1 MVIKKEVVNFFK
13 IFSEKLSR
21 LVGFRNFSFFKALTP
36 RRLIEI
42 VYILL
47 FFLFTGGI
55 VNSYLEGSDPVFF
68 SRLIVPGLRV
78 QNLLESLI
86 YLFAGSIGIGG
97 IGGIFLMYVSRKQI
111 EKRVENLYLFFG
123 LLILLMS
130 VFIYVY
136 VVEVKIGRIG

>member
-21 LVGFRNFSFFKALTP
+21 LVGFRSFSFFKALTP
-36 RRLIEI
+36 KRLIEI

-97 IGGIFLMYVSRKQI
+97 IFLMYVSRKQI

-136 VVEVKIGRIG
+136 VVEVKIGRIGS

>member
-97 IGGIFLMYVSRKQI
+97 IFLMYVSRKQI

>member
-1 MVIKKEVVNFFK
+1 MVIKKEVVNIFK

-21 LVGFRNFSFFKALTP
+21 LVGFRIFSFVKALTP
-36 RRLIEI
+36 RRFIEI

-55 VNSYLEGSDPVFF
+55 VNSYLEGSDPVFL

-97 IGGIFLMYVSRKQI
+97 IYLMYMSRKQI

-123 LLILLMS
+123 LIILLLS

>member
-1 MVIKKEVVNFFK
+1 MVIKKEVVNIFK

-21 LVGFRNFSFFKALTP
+21 LVGFRNFSFVKALTP
-36 RRLIEI
+36 RRFIEI

-55 VNSYLEGSDPVFF
+55 VNSYLEGSDPVFL

-78 QNLLESLI
+78 QNVLESLI

-97 IGGIFLMYVSRKQI
+97 IYLMYMSRKQI

-123 LLILLMS
+123 LIILLLS